1 MGRSVGYCCPGG
13 QRAAGSALCAVHPV
27 DPRPLGHPA
36 RQVLRSGGGQW
47 TESRVCVPAAGDMTG
62 VELPLLGVFGEQ
74 RFLEAFSADRT
85 IQAWLAVEMA
95 LAQAQAECGV
105 IPASAAEAIRRELE
119 AVEID
124 RESLDEGTRLVGYP
138 ILPLLQQLGRRN
150 PDVAAWLHFGATTQD
165 IMDTGM
171 ILLLRDV
178 CGAIAAAGAKL
189 GDDLAALAE
198 AHRDTP
204 MAGRTHGQQA
214 VPITFGMKVAGWLE
228 ELGRSLVRLG
238 EAREA
243 AEVVQLY
250 GAAGTSA
257 AYGALSAA
265 TRRSAAGILGIGCDD
280 VPWHSVRDRLA
291 AVAASLGVLAT
302 AAGRIALE
310 VIDLARS
317 EIAEV
322 REGGGRLAG
331 ASSTMPQKANPI
343 LSETIVGL
351 SGMAGALSAV
361 PLRAMAGRHERPA
374 GEWQM
379 EWDSLPLLVAY
390 TGSAVAR
397 CGDLIAGLDVDT
409 ERMGANLEVD
419 GGLIMAEALMIQLAP
434 RLGRHEAHEVV
445 YDLSAQTRATGTSL
459 ADAARAYAAEQG
471 FDEDL
476 HLEPADYLGE
486 AEAIVTTAVE
496 RWRTTHR
503 PHSTGP

>member
-1 MGRSVGYCCPGG
+1 MG
-13 QRAAGSALCAVHPV
+13 V
-27 DPRPLGHPA
+27 D
-36 RQVLRSGGGQW
+36 
-47 TESRVCVPAAGDMTG
+47 
-62 VELPLLGVFGEQ
+62 LPLLETFGEA
-74 RFLEAFSADRT
+74 RFVEAFSADRT
-85 IQAWLAVEMA
+85 IEAWLDVEVA
-95 LAQAQAECGV
+95 LARSQAEHGV
-105 IPASAAEAIRRELE
+105 IPASAAEAIERELA

-124 RESLDEGTRLVGYP
+124 LAQLRDGTRLVGYP
-138 ILPLLQQLGRRN
+138 ILPLLQQLARTH

-165 IMDTGM
+165 IMDTA
-171 ILLLRDV
+171 LVFQLRDACRGISDV
-178 CGAIAAAGAKL
+178 GVEL
-189 GDDLAALAE
+189 GDTVAALAE
-198 AHRDTP
+198 AHRATP

-228 ELGRSLVRLG
+228 ELGRSLVRLRAAG
-238 EAREA
+238 NA

-257 AYGALSAA
+257 AYGPFSAR
-265 TRRSAAGILGIGCDD
+265 TRRRAAEILELGCDD

-291 AVAASLGVLAT
+291 EVAAALGVLA
-302 AAGRIALE
+302 AATSRIALE

-361 PLRAMAGRHERPA
+361 PLRAMTGRHERAA

-397 CGDLIAGLDVDT
+397 TVDLIAGLHVDRA
-409 ERMGANLEVD
+409 RMAANLEID
-419 GGLIMAEALMIQLAP
+419 GGLIMAEALMIRLAP
-434 RLGRHEAHEVV
+434 LLGRQEAHDAV
-445 YDLSAQTRATGTSL
+445 YDLSAAARDSGVPLATAARSFL
-459 ADAARAYAAEQG
+459 ADRGLADQV
-471 FDEDL
+471 D
-476 HLEPADYLGE
+476 LEPASYLGE
-486 AEAIVTTAVE
+486 AEAIVATAVE
-496 RWRTTHR
+496 RWQTVYR
-503 PHSTGP
+503 PRL

>member
-1 MGRSVGYCCPGG
+1 MPAVG
-13 QRAAGSALCAVHPV
+13 
-27 DPRPLGHPA
+27 
-36 RQVLRSGGGQW
+36 
-47 TESRVCVPAAGDMTG
+47 TMTG
-62 VELPLLGVFGEQ
+62 MELPLLGAFGER
-74 RFLEAFSADRT
+74 RFVEAFSGDRT
-85 IQAWLAVEMA
+85 IRAWLQVEVA
-95 LAQAQAECGV
+95 LAQAQAEHGV
-105 IPASAAEAIRRELE
+105 IPASAAEAIRRELA

-124 RESLDEGTRLVGYP
+124 RELLDEGTRLVGYP

-150 PDVAAWLHFGATTQD
+150 PDVAAWLHCGATTQD
-165 IMDTGM
+165 IMDTALV
-171 ILLLRDV
+171 LLLRDA
-178 CGAIAAAGAKL
+178 CGDIADAGAEL
-189 GDDLAALAE
+189 GDSLAAIAE
-198 AHRDTP
+198 AHRTTP

-214 VPITFGMKVAGWLE
+214 VPITFGMKVAGWLD

-238 EAREA
+238 EARAA

-257 AYGALSAA
+257 AYGPLSAE
-265 TRRSAAGILGIGCDD
+265 TRRTAAGLLGVGCDD

-291 AVAASLGVLAT
+291 AVAASLGVLAA

-361 PLRAMAGRHERPA
+361 PLRAMTARHERSA

-397 CGDLIAGLDVDT
+397 CGDLVEGLRVDAAA
-409 ERMGANLEVD
+409 MAANLEVD
-419 GGLIMAEALMIQLAP
+419 GALVMAEALMMQLAP

-445 YDLSAQTRATGTSL
+445 YDLSAQARAAGASL
-459 ADAARAYAAEQG
+459 ADAARAYAGEQG
-471 FDEDL
+471 FSEDL
-476 HLEPADYLGE
+476 HLDPADYLGE

-503 PHSTGP
+503 PRICGM